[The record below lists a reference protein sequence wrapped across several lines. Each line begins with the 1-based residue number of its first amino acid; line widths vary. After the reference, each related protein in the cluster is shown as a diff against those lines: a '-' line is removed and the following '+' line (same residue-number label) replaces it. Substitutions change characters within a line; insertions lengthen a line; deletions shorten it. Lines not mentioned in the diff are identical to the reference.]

1 MKHNILVIFILFSS
15 IALNAQHKDDDF
27 TTIEI
32 NKIVRDYPDKFDL
45 SSPINS
51 YVYFKYLLSQGKQG
65 LYRSANSFKIQS
77 YFLKENVSD
86 EIIKEEKRESILG
99 IKINEIIIYKDS
111 VAGVLTDPP
120 AKSGIPLPMQVIA
133 ILRFEDGKWLNAG
146 EDLGDDINDAR
157 SKFRKN
163 AQMQLEIIHQISKLK
178 SVSKDT
184 ASFVDYLRKNG
195 KEPEQYILQSL
206 IEHKIVIYGEIHRRK
221 ASWDLMKS
229 VINNSKF
236 SKEVGTI
243 FMELS
248 SDKQP
253 DLDTFFNKKIL
264 EKEMILDIFRDVQL
278 NGWYDRGMYEFL
290 LELWTINKKLPFEKK
305 IRAIAVDEPRPFRN
319 FKTIEEME
327 DHFNHILERNDQMAQ
342 IVLETIKN
350 STDKRNNLFIVGL
363 AHAYKSVITD
373 MAVGSREGKMKPTV
387 ASQLT
392 AALSKDQV
400 FSIFQHMPI
409 ISNNGQIYGKLRNGI
424 FDYAFSTY
432 GNKSVA
438 FNLKNCPFGNEPFD
452 ALNEIS
458 YNKMAGNYQDN
469 YDAYIFFG
477 PLENESGEYLFDDL
491 ITEDYFKELDRR
503 AKMNNTSL
511 EKWFDVDNASVETIK
526 KKMQFN
532 PNEKRWTD
540 L

>member
-1 MKHNILVIFILFSS
+1 
-15 IALNAQHKDDDF
+15 
-27 TTIEI
+27 
-32 NKIVRDYPDKFDL
+32 
-45 SSPINS
+45 
-51 YVYFKYLLSQGKQG
+51 
-65 LYRSANSFKIQS
+65 
-77 YFLKENVSD
+77 
-86 EIIKEEKRESILG
+86 
-99 IKINEIIIYKDS
+99 
-111 VAGVLTDPP
+111 
-120 AKSGIPLPMQVIA
+120 
-133 ILRFEDGKWLNAG
+133 
-146 EDLGDDINDAR
+146 
-157 SKFRKN
+157 
-163 AQMQLEIIHQISKLK
+163 
-178 SVSKDT
+178 
-184 ASFVDYLRKNG
+184 
-195 KEPEQYILQSL
+195 
-206 IEHKIVIYGEIHRRK
+206 
-221 ASWDLMKS
+221 
-229 VINNSKF
+229 
-236 SKEVGTI
+236 
-243 FMELS
+243 
-248 SDKQP
+248 
-253 DLDTFFNKKIL
+253 
-264 EKEMILDIFRDVQL
+264 
-278 NGWYDRGMYEFL
+278 
-290 LELWTINKKLPFEKK
+290 
-305 IRAIAVDEPRPFRN
+305 
-319 FKTIEEME
+319 
-327 DHFNHILERNDQMAQ
+327 
-342 IVLETIKN
+342 
-350 STDKRNNLFIVGL
+350 
-363 AHAYKSVITD
+363 